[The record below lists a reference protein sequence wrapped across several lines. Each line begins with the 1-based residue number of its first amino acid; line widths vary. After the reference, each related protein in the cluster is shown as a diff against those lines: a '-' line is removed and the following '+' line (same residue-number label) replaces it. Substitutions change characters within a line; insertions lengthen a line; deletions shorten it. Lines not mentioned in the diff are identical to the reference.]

1 MNEWYSSNYEIL
13 SYTSFECFYCF
24 LFWQDSGLLQFCVIW
39 SSTVQFVVDLL
50 QIFKILLLFLWKT
63 SKCEFFFR
71 SRNNEWY
78 SWNYGV
84 SNVQFGMFLL
94 FRILNT
100 LGYSSGL
107 LRFPKMLH
115 SLALISWR
123 LWDLFP
129 FGENRKKRGTFLGAS
144 VSRSS
149 GSPNGYVPALC
160 GSLI

>member
-1 MNEWYSSNYEIL
+1 MIL
-13 SYTSFECFYCF
+13 FVELWDSKVQVLNVSIVSYFGRTLVSYNF
-24 LFWQDSGLLQFCVIW
+24 VW
-39 SSTVQFVVDLL
+39 SDPPPVQFVIDLL
-50 QIFKILLLFLWKT
+50 QILKILLLFLWKT
-63 SKCEFFFR
+63 SKWEIFFR

-78 SWNYGV
+78 SSNYGV

-129 FGENRKKRGTFLGAS
+129 FGKNRKKEGLFWVLLFVGVR
-144 VSRSS
+144 